1 MGQALANLTS
11 EGGLF
16 RTRSL
21 ATLVIVGTFCW
32 GFIDGIVSPDLYV
45 PVVSIVVTFYFA
57 VRAVQAGVVSVNGG
71 AGGSSE
77 PPVSD

>member
-1 MGQALANLTS
+1 MSQALANLTA

-21 ATLVIVGTFCW
+21 VALGFSGGFIW
-32 GFIDGIVSPDLYV
+32 GFIDGVVSPDLFV

-57 VRAVQAGVVSVNGG
+57 VRAVQAGVASTNG
-71 AGGSSE
+71 S
-77 PPVSD
+77 